1 MEHKP
6 IEFALERMKRSRVFA
21 DNIASDLGSQVC
33 PSTMFDCSK
42 IKPPAEIKKGQ
53 FETEIYFLDTTT
65 NGALIHL
72 NQLFKDREI
81 IALNFANDTYVGGGV
96 INGAIAQ
103 EESLCLTSPSLWNS
117 LRTYGVQNG
126 DSFSY
131 RDWGIWNR
139 RIIYTQNAEF
149 VRDGDL
155 RHTTPYSASIITA
168 AAPNNKGIS
177 YEKAIK
183 QEHEIESLIEK
194 IVCVP
199 FCDSINR
206 PDIRWND
213 GKKRKIN
220 FKKKPILVLGAF
232 GCGAFLPP
240 DRKLE
245 YKHLISTIFF
255 RVLSKYKNL
264 YGGVCFAIPKNAS
277 DGNYDIFYK
286 TSKMFRMDVTEIKE
300 LNRQDVIVRPFP
312 PLIDCV
318 MTGHVKTPEKFDF
331 EHYYK
336 FKHNCANPHC
346 RDTQYQHYAKFQH
359 TPCPSSC
366 KYEDNYAHFI
376 ARHNVKQSR
385 PSALLSAIGK
395 PDEPTVSAA
404 SASVASASAVIR
416 CGVSG
421 CLETHLKHICR
432 KCRAINSHLTRNCP
446 ISVPIASASSGY
458 VSIVPG
464 GPGFGA
470 SASSDYVPIAP
481 GGPGFV
487 ASASSK
493 PFHTCNACTF
503 KNVSGALI
511 CEMCETKLNGGAFL
525 YQKNK
530 RNYLEMKG

>member
-21 DNIASDLGSQVC
+21 DNIASNLGSQVC

-53 FETEIYFLDTTT
+53 FETKIYFLDTTT

-72 NQLFKDREI
+72 NQLFKDIEI

-177 YEKAIK
+177 YEKAK
-183 QEHEIESLIEK
+183 EQEQEIERLIEK

-206 PDIRWND
+206 SDIRWSD
-213 GKKRKIN
+213 GIKRKIN
-220 FKKKPILVLGAF
+220 FKNKPILVLGAF
-232 GCGAFLPP
+232 GCGAFLPHN
-240 DRKLE
+240 RQSE
-245 YKHLISTIFF
+245 YKQLISTIFF

-264 YGGVCFAIPKNAS
+264 YGGVCFAIPKAR
-277 DGNYDIFYK
+277 DGNYEIFYE
-286 TSKMFRMDVTEIKE
+286 TCKMFKMNVSVIKE

-312 PLIDCV
+312 ALIDCV
-318 MTGHVKTPEKFDF
+318 MTGHVKTPKKFDF

-336 FKHNCANPHC
+336 FKHNCFYPDC
-346 RDTQYQHYAKFQH
+346 RDTHYQHYAKFQH
-359 TPCPSSC
+359 TPCHSSC

-376 ARHNVKQSR
+376 ARHKIKQDIPSAR
-385 PSALLSAIGK
+385 PSAVVK
-395 PDEPTVSAA
+395 PDEPTISAA
-404 SASVASASAVIR
+404 SASAVVAVNR

-421 CLETHLKHICR
+421 CLETHSKHICR
-432 KCRAINSHLTRNCP
+432 NCRAINSHLTRNCP
-446 ISVPIASASSGY
+446 IYVPKASASSVY
-458 VSIVPG
+458 E
-464 GPGFGA
+464 
-470 SASSDYVPIAP
+470 PIAP

-487 ASASSK
+487 ASASSES
-493 PFHTCNACTF
+493 FHPCSACTF
-503 KNVSGALI
+503 NNVSGALI
-511 CEMCETKLNGGAFL
+511 CEMCEAKLNGGAFL

-530 RNYLEMKG
+530 RNYIEMKG